1 MSGRSP
7 QAWVSA
13 CRSLR
18 LLSNAGSRARRGA
31 LPQAAACS
39 IAPAQTTS
47 LVVSQRL
54 HHQSLQCMRITQAK
68 SCVIDEKLRLK
79 HFTPAMAEL
88 FPLRD
93 GDRGRPIT
101 DAA

>member
-1 MSGRSP
+1 
-7 QAWVSA
+7 
-13 CRSLR
+13 
-18 LLSNAGSRARRGA
+18 
-31 LPQAAACS
+31 
-39 IAPAQTTS
+39 
-47 LVVSQRL
+47 
-54 HHQSLQCMRITQAK
+54 MRITQAK